1 MNTQALKID
10 PTDPSSTTGDWHP
23 SFVIAAL
30 HQAGWTMSNLAKHH
44 NLKGIGTFSKAMR
57 FSLPIAEKRIADA
70 IGVHPKVIWPSR
82 YYENGELKPRG
93 FRALQSMPNT
103 GTVNGEH
110 Q

>member
-1 MNTQALKID
+1 MSTQAPQID
-10 PTDPSSTTGDWHP
+10 PTDLSSTTGDWHP

-30 HQAGWTMSNLAKHH
+30 HQAGWTLTNLGKHH
-44 NLKGIGTFSKAMR
+44 KLKCYGSLSKALR
-57 FSLPIAEKRIADA
+57 HSLPTAEKRIADA

-103 GTVNGEH
+103 GIVNGEP